1 MATPGQRH
9 SSFSKR
15 AQYTLFTGYI
25 AAGVGALVGAILLGL
40 SLWQPQFLSGLR
52 GGAQDAALPATS
64 ATAEVRTESKSLIAS
79 IRGYLRAGSQNAAL
93 KREVEIARI
102 RLKEAEAVAG
112 ENARLKA
119 LLAIRDGAIKPVAV
133 ARLVGSTAS
142 STRRFAYLG
151 AGSAQGVTVGMPV
164 ISPRGVIGRILETGR
179 NSSRVLLILD
189 SESVLPVRR
198 SGDEL
203 VAFAEGRGDSLLR
216 IRLINLGINPL
227 KVGDMFLTSGAGG
240 YYRPGTAV
248 AILTR
253 KTADGGLARI
263 VSDPAA
269 TDFVAVMPIFEPE
282 AARVIDTP
290 VERAVG
296 DAVSGGGAGA
306 RSGGGAAA
314 RNGGGAR

>member
-1 MATPGQRH
+1 MASSAQRH
-9 SSFSKR
+9 SSFSRR

-25 AAGVGALVGAILLGL
+25 VAGLGTLVGALLLAI

-52 GGAQDAALPATS
+52 TTAQDTVAPVTRPVAAA
-64 ATAEVRTESKSLIAS
+64 RTESKGFLATV
-79 IRGYLRAGSQNAAL
+79 RGYLRAGSQNAEL

-102 RLKEAEAVAG
+102 RLKEAEGVRQ
-112 ENARLKA
+112 ENRRLKA
-119 LLAIRDGAIKPVAV
+119 LLAIRDGETKPVAI

-151 AGSAQGVTVGMPV
+151 AGAAQGVAVGMPV
-164 ISPRGVIGRILETGR
+164 VGPRGVVGRILEVGR

-198 SGDEL
+198 SNDEL

-216 IRLINLGINPL
+216 IKLINLGLNPL
-227 KVGDMFLTSGAGG
+227 RVGDLFLTSGAGG

-248 AILTR
+248 AILTH
-253 KTADGGLARI
+253 KSADGGLARI

-282 AARVIDTP
+282 ATRVVDTP
-290 VERAVG
+290 VGEAVG
-296 DAVSGGGAGA
+296 ADEAGGE
-306 RSGGGAAA
+306 
-314 RNGGGAR
+314 

>member
-1 MATPGQRH
+1 MASSAQRH
-9 SSFSKR
+9 SSFSRR

-25 AAGVGALVGAILLGL
+25 VAGLGTLAGALLLAI

-52 GGAQDAALPATS
+52 TTAQDTAAPVTRPVAAARTGSKGFIAT
-64 ATAEVRTESKSLIAS
+64 V
-79 IRGYLRAGSQNAAL
+79 RGYLRAGSQNAEL

-102 RLKEAEAVAG
+102 RLKEAEAVRQ
-112 ENARLKA
+112 ENRRLKA
-119 LLAIRDGAIKPVAV
+119 LLAIRDGDAKPVAI

-151 AGSAQGVTVGMPV
+151 AGSAQGVAVGMPV
-164 ISPRGVIGRILETGR
+164 VGPRGVVGRILEVGR

-198 SGDEL
+198 SNDEL

-216 IRLINLGINPL
+216 IKLINLGLNPL
-227 KVGDMFLTSGAGG
+227 KVGDLFLTSGAGG

-248 AILTR
+248 AILTH
-253 KTADGGLARI
+253 KSPDGGLARI

-282 AARVIDTP
+282 ATKAVDTP
-290 VERAVG
+290 VEEAVG
-296 DAVSGGGAGA
+296 ADEAEGE
-306 RSGGGAAA
+306 
-314 RNGGGAR
+314 

>member
-1 MATPGQRH
+1 MAPSAQRH
-9 SSFSKR
+9 AGFSKR

-25 AAGVGALVGAILLGL
+25 AAGLGALLGAILLGV
-40 SLWQPQFLSGLR
+40 SLWQPRFLSGLR
-52 GGAQDAALPATS
+52 GGAQDVVAPATGAA
-64 ATAEVRTESKSLIAS
+64 ATARTESKGLIATV
-79 IRGYLRAGSQNAAL
+79 RGYLRAGSQNAAL

-102 RLKEAEAVAG
+102 RLKEAEAVRQ

-119 LLAIRDGAIKPVAV
+119 LLAIRDGEVKPVAV
-133 ARLVGSTAS
+133 ARLVGSTAA

-151 AGSAQGVTVGMPV
+151 AGSAHGVTVGMPV
-164 ISPRGVIGRILETGR
+164 ISPRGVVGRILEVGR

-198 SGDEL
+198 SSDEL

-216 IRLINLGINPL
+216 IKLINLGLNPL
-227 KVGDMFLTSGAGG
+227 KLGDLFLTSGAGG

-248 AILTR
+248 AILTH
-253 KTADGGLARI
+253 KSADGGLARI

-282 AARVIDTP
+282 AVEVADTP
-290 VERAVG
+290 IERAVG
-296 DAVSGGGAGA
+296 ETGEQ
-306 RSGGGAAA
+306 R
-314 RNGGGAR
+314 